1 MTAFD
6 RLHPALQH
14 HIVNSL
20 GWRELRP
27 VQSQSIEAVLDGANI
42 VVLAP
47 TAGGKTEAAF
57 FPVISQILSEGRQG
71 LSVLYVS
78 PIRALLNNQEERL
91 RRYFELVGRRAA
103 CWHGDTGQGDRRRII
118 SDPPDCL
125 LTTPE
130 SLEAILV
137 SSKTD
142 HRVFFGNVRCIVI
155 DELHAFAGDDRGWHL
170 LSVFARIQR
179 LAGFDLQRLG
189 LSATVGNPAE
199 MLDWL
204 SAGSKRKR
212 MVVSPPPSERQ
223 SPDLQLDHVG
233 SLGNASKVISLL
245 HQGEKR
251 LVFCDSRSRV
261 EQLALLLRERQVE
274 TFVSHSS
281 LGVDERRAA
290 EHAFA
295 QRQNC
300 VIVATSSLELGL
312 DVGDLDRVI
321 QIDAPGT
328 VSSFLQRMGRT
339 GRRPKTKSN
348 CLFLTTSDEGFLR
361 AAALLDLW
369 KSGYVEPVKAPDKP
383 FHILAQQLMALVL
396 QERGIGKSTWFEWVR
411 SVPAFAAM
419 PPERI
424 DEIVDHLIRAGVLWS
439 DNGILSFAQAGEEE
453 YGRRNF
459 MELLS
464 VFTSPPLFR
473 VISGQKELG
482 SVHES
487 TFYKRDDGP
496 TILVLAGQNWKT
508 KNLDWKRRIAHVE
521 PTDERGRSRW
531 LGEGQFLSYEVSRS
545 IRRLLADDFVEYYWS
560 KRAREKAEEL
570 RNEYPWVA
578 ADATTLLQTPSGEVQ
593 WWTFAGG
600 VANTILAEHIL
611 PGQKHRIDNL
621 CIRFP
626 AEMRLA
632 DVESLIVA
640 RLDADARITPD
651 DDAIESLKFS
661 ECLPACTAS
670 EVFLARFIA
679 PQGLATVTAERRRS
693 VIEGVQVLHSH
704 PQSATSRSTIVPPG
718 SFH

>member
-1 MTAFD
+1 
-6 RLHPALQH
+6 
-14 HIVNSL
+14 
-20 GWRELRP
+20 
-27 VQSQSIEAVLDGANI
+27 VQSLSIDAILDGANI

-47 TAGGKTEAAF
+47 TAGGKTESAF

-103 CWHGDTGQGDRRRII
+103 CWHGDTGEGDRRRIF

-137 SSKTD
+137 SSKTN
-142 HRVFFGNVRCIVI
+142 HRVFFESVRCVVI

-179 LAGFDLQRLG
+179 LSECDLQRIG

-204 SAGSKRKR
+204 SSGSKRRR
-212 MVVSPPPSERQ
+212 MVVSPPPSQRQ
-223 SPDLQLDHVG
+223 APEVQLDHVG
-233 SLGNASKVISLL
+233 SLGNAAKVISLL

-261 EQLALLLRERQVE
+261 EQLALLLREREVE

-339 GRRPKTKSN
+339 GRRPGTRSN

-411 SVPAFAAM
+411 CVPAFAAM

-424 DEIVDHLIRAGVLWS
+424 DGIVDHLIRTGILWS
-439 DNGILSFAQAGEEE
+439 DSGILSFAQAGEEE

-487 TFYKRDDGP
+487 TFYKKDDGP
-496 TILVLAGQNWKT
+496 NILVLAGQSWKT
-508 KNLDWKRRIAHVE
+508 KHLDWNRRIAHVE
-521 PTDERGRSRW
+521 PTEERGRSRW
-531 LGEGQFLSYEVSRS
+531 LGEGQFLSFRVCQAIRS
-545 IRRLLADDFVEYYWS
+545 VLAAETNEPYWS
-560 KRAREKAEEL
+560 QRATAQIDEIRHN
-570 RNEYPWVA
+570 RPWASHDHTNLVQQA
-578 ADATTLLQTPSGEVQ
+578 NGEVQ

-600 VANTILAEHIL
+600 LANSIVMDHLGGGSTA
-611 PGQKHRIDNL
+611 KTDNL
-621 CIRFP
+621 CLRFSSTLK
-626 AEMRLA
+626 LA
-632 DVESLIVA
+632 YVESLIA
-640 RLDADARITPD
+640 SRIRVEIIP
-651 DDAIESLKFS
+651 AGGQEAMSNLKFG
-661 ECLPACTAS
+661 ECLPTSIAG
-670 EVFLARFIA
+670 EVLAARFNDPEAI
-679 PQGLATVTAERRRS
+679 ENIRREPMR
-693 VIEGVQVLHSH
+693 VVVV
-704 PQSATSRSTIVPPG
+704 A
-718 SFH
+718 